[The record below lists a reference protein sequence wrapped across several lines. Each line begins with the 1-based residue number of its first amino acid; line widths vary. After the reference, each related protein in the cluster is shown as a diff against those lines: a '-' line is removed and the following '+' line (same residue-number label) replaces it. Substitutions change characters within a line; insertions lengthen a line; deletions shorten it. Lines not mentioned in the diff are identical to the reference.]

1 MTFLSNQTT
10 RATTTAQ
17 DTYLGGGE
25 KTAVL
30 GTALLSA
37 LGGHF
42 STNIAGRAAHH
53 GSNLAEIMAHKGFQ
67 HGLLGQQVHP
77 ARHLSIKSL
86 LGPESMVTYEAARKA
101 GEAAVKHAPNPVER
115 EAYLRGLH
123 GMAASQPNLQH
134 APIIDPIT
142 KAVHHELA
150 GTAPQVQ
157 AQGFLS
163 KGYSHLV
170 DQLTNHVQTGFETGA
185 QKAVGMLRG
194 AAPTL
199 AAAAAE
205 PIPMAGHFAVNL
217 GRELAGRSSVGQRFI
232 RNEIAAGLRGEMHG
246 PVKSLAYDIGASP
259 ALLDARK
266 AMNQARHS
274 MPPEM
279 ASYVADNIHKIEKP
293 EVHIQNLLAPK
304 P

>member
-1 MTFLSNQTT
+1 MTFLRQQST
-10 RATTTAQ
+10 AASDAAQ
-17 DTYLGGGE
+17 DKFLGGEE

-42 STNIAGRAAHH
+42 GTNLAGRAAHH

-86 LGPESMVTYEAARKA
+86 LGPESMVTYEAARRA

-115 EAYLRGLH
+115 AAYLRGIH
-123 GMAASQPNLQH
+123 GAVSTQPNLQH

-142 KAVHHELA
+142 RAVHHELS
-150 GTAPQVQ
+150 GTAPQIQ
-157 AQGFLS
+157 AQGFAS
-163 KGYSHLV
+163 KAYSHLV
-170 DQLTNHVQTGFETGA
+170 DKLTNHVQTGFETGP
-185 QKAVGMLRG
+185 QKALGMLQG
-194 AAPTL
+194 AAPSL

-217 GRELAGRSSVGQRFI
+217 GREVAGRTPMGKRFI
-232 RNEIAAGLRGEMHG
+232 RNELAAGLRGEMHS
-246 PVKSLAYDIGASP
+246 PAKSLAFDIGASP
-259 ALLDARK
+259 ALLDARR

-274 MPPEM
+274 LPPEVS
-279 ASYVADNIHKIEKP
+279 SYVADNIHQIENP
-293 EVHIQNLLAPK
+293 EVHLQKLLANR
-304 P
+304 